1 MIEANWGKLEISE
14 VFRLVGDGDRQSG
27 VGRLLSSPAS
37 RCPQI
42 HMESLALP
50 TIAHRCQQLPTSSI
64 SCLELLCKSG
74 RLLSLCQH
82 LPVGRSCDKTHVL
95 TRKVYFLRNS
105 FSSPFPSN
113 DGHLL
118 MMIMMS
124 GLAGAL
130 SASIRPAHALLSMP
144 PPYPQY
150 GPLGHASCLPSC
162 PPPCRP
168 PWPPHILS
176 NIHHIRTMGSKRGN
190 SGCFK
195 LKLVNILWFGEVGE
209 VDAVAKGP
217 WLLLHGIF
225 PKFKLSWRGTAD
237 Q

>member
-1 MIEANWGKLEISE
+1 MGLTVRGPICVESPSDGKFKMFSIQRSDRDHFQFCTFGAFSIQWEVIATCIFQTGCKTAEISSLWNLKFGFLFNLCFATFLAQGQQFILGFSLFSLGFGMREEVKLMIEANWGKLEISE

-95 TRKVYFLRNS
+95 TRKVYF
-105 FSSPFPSN
+105 
-113 DGHLL
+113 
-118 MMIMMS
+118 
-124 GLAGAL
+124 
-130 SASIRPAHALLSMP
+130 
-144 PPYPQY
+144 
-150 GPLGHASCLPSC
+150 
-162 PPPCRP
+162 
-168 PWPPHILS
+168 
-176 NIHHIRTMGSKRGN
+176 
-190 SGCFK
+190 
-195 LKLVNILWFGEVGE
+195 
-209 VDAVAKGP
+209 
-217 WLLLHGIF
+217 
-225 PKFKLSWRGTAD
+225 
-237 Q
+237 